1 MLSKIGENMSK
12 KKVVGRKLFFFVGA
26 VYVIREKVLSLLS
39 LGYAR
44 TLLNVKKFCQLCD
57 AKILVI

>member
-1 MLSKIGENMSK
+1 MSK

>member
-12 KKVVGRKLFFFVGA
+12 KKVVGRKLFFVGA